1 MCGKTDALSD
11 PVFYD
16 RTFILLLD
24 FVKNRLARKN
34 VVKCIKKVNFLWLSE
49 KKNVILAQR
58 LQTRRCKRFLKVELF
73 QTGDGILIADTVS

>member
-1 MCGKTDALSD
+1 MH
-11 PVFYD
+11 
-16 RTFILLLD
+16 
-24 FVKNRLARKN
+24 
-34 VVKCIKKVNFLWLSE
+34 KKVNFLWLSE